1 MKFVNARVL
10 PAVSVFALVLAGAG
24 CSAGQGAQG
33 PQGPLE
39 KTHLV
44 VDDFPSVDS
53 AGLYIAEQEGLFK
66 AQGLDVTIVP
76 IFTSSQQTVTD
87 IEKGK
92 ADISS
97 GDYVTYMDDELQ
109 DNAHLEII
117 GEASILQPNQLALFV
132 KAGSK
137 IEHLSQ
143 LEGKKVSV
151 AGHDDIATLLIDSLL
166 ADNGVPSSKVV
177 LIPGTPLPADPA
189 LIDKGVFTAAPIPEP
204 FVSEGEQQFGLEE
217 LADLDQGGTENFPIQ
232 GFAVTKAWAQQNPNA
247 LKAFVTAL
255 DQGQQI
261 ADTDRAAVEKA
272 IEQPPLKVARG
283 IAAVIALP
291 DFPTAIDPI
300 RLQRVLDDMIQFGF
314 VAKKDASFNVSSIS
328 YAGNLAT
335 TAGPDG
341 ASTADNG

>member
-1 MKFVNARVL
+1 MKFVNVRVL
-10 PAVSVFALVLAGAG
+10 LAVSVFALALASAG
-24 CSAGQGAQG
+24 CAAGQGVHG
-33 PQGPLE
+33 PQVTLE
-39 KTHLV
+39 ETHVV

-53 AGLYIAEQEGLFK
+53 AGLYIAEQEGLFA

-76 IFTSSQQTVTD
+76 VFASSQQTVTD
-87 IEKGK
+87 IEQGR

-97 GDYVTYMDDELQ
+97 GDYVTYTDDELVN
-109 DNAHLEII
+109 DARLEII
-117 GEASILQPNQLALFV
+117 GEASILQPDQLALFV
-132 KAGSK
+132 RAGSK
-137 IEHLSQ
+137 IVHLSQ

-166 ADNGVPSSKVV
+166 ADNGVPASKVTLV
-177 LIPGTPLPADPA
+177 PGTPLPADPA
-189 LIDKGVFTAAPIPEP
+189 LINKGVFTAAPIPEP
-204 FVSEGEQQFGLEE
+204 FVSQGEQQFGLQE
-217 LADLDQGGTENFPIQ
+217 LADLDQGGTEDFPIQ
-232 GFAVTKAWAQQNPNA
+232 GFAVTQAWARQHPNT

-261 ADTDRAAVEKA
+261 ADIDRAAVERA

-291 DFPTAIDPI
+291 EFPTAVDPT

-314 VAKKDASFNVSSIS
+314 LPRKDATFSMSSIS

-335 TAGPDG
+335 QPGAPAGPATAG
-341 ASTADNG
+341 